1 MLITRITTRPYKIA
15 LMIIM
20 VCLCDFG
27 VQLVTCNVI
36 CGGDLDV
43 FKEYIF
49 TNLWYSKFEFVAISA
64 RYMFYYCF
72 VLSRIYEHSILLL
85 FITFQHSFRLQNL
98 DIARDKYQ
106 KLERKFANVFFG
118 LCVGFNIP
126 IVISLI
132 VNLI

>member
-27 VQLVTCNVI
+27 VQLITCNVL
-36 CGGDLDV
+36 CKGDLT
-43 FKEYIF
+43 IF
-49 TNLWYSKFEFVAISA
+49 VKYVNTHLWYTKFEYVASAA
-64 RYMFYYCF
+64 RYMLYYCF
-72 VLSRIYEHSILLL
+72 ILSRIYEHSILLL

-106 KLERKFANVFFG
+106 KLERMFSKIFFG
-118 LCVGFNIP
+118 LCIGFNMP

-132 VNLI
+132 VELT